1 MKRKLFLLL
10 IPLLAV
16 LGCQRDS
23 LTGDAGNTDV
33 NARFVFNVSTA
44 STATKQ
50 GSLSTQASGKFRGIS
65 DAMLMTYKLGSD
77 GSILS
82 ADATADR
89 VYNLSSLIS
98 TANTRRVLEMSLPL
112 NTNTMLLYGRAP
124 EPETANYGEYGH
136 LDNFSITNLAG
147 STNIQL
153 GRRLSDDDYTEF
165 QNLEKLMAGMFTV
178 IMNTTLTGA
187 HHTEINSGSTPSG
200 GGNTYK
206 YSFDGNKTT
215 YNSADETPGY
225 PNIRWSDYNNEDGKS
240 PLGSGENLFPLEE
253 QLKALYVQMT
263 TIRSTQGE
271 LRAGSGEA
279 SLRIMADLWSVINAI
294 RCADPLCPEEAIA
307 KYFAQQVHT
316 RLLVCFTPDG
326 TVSSTGGTVSIQ
338 SVNTDAATAET
349 INADMTASW
358 PTEDAEGS
366 YKPETVTSAQLQK
379 LNNFPFNFHLPR
391 GAVYVAFDNSKKC
404 FYYPQTFDTSAM
416 GDPSA
421 GATYNATSYY
431 YPSELLYFGN
441 SPLRVSNKEHSV
453 DDYSKTSIT
462 DWYTDSNWSAGTTAD
477 PDWSKNAHVLSS
489 TRSVAL
495 QYEVNYGV
503 AMLETKVAYAGANQ
517 VLEDNRKAVV
527 KMSDPNSDE
536 PNNQIVVDGDSF
548 KLTGIIIGGQ
558 YRNVGW
564 DYLPCVAPGES
575 KKVTGFI
582 YDNAIPEGASAIPV
596 SGTSG
601 STYTLVFDNFAG
613 TLGTGG
619 IWTPSATGQ
628 ETVYV
633 ALEFQNNSGRDFY
646 GNCNLIRKEGYF
658 YLIGA
663 LTAPKETSGTYDKD
677 VTWPADGYAVIPP
690 YTSEGKSQK
699 IPRVFIQDY
708 KTTATFKLGQYSL
721 QYAYLTVPDL
731 RATSMTLGLSVD
743 IQWSTGLQYDD
754 VILGGNTQVE

>member
-50 GSLSTQASGKFRGIS
+50 GSTSTQTGGNFRGIS
-65 DAMLMTYKLGSD
+65 DAMLMTYKLDSD

-98 TANTRRVLEMSLPL
+98 TPNTRRVLEMSLPL

-153 GRRLSDDDYTEF
+153 GRRLSDVDYTEF
-165 QNLEKLMAGMFTV
+165 QNLEKLMAGMFTL
-178 IMNTTLTGA
+178 IMNTTLKGET
-187 HHTEINSGSTPSG
+187 HHSDISADETPDNGS
-200 GGNTYK
+200 NKYK
-206 YSFDGNKTT
+206 YSFSGNSTT
-215 YNSADETPGY
+215 YNATDANPGY
-225 PNIRWSDYNNEDGKS
+225 PNIRWSDYNNSDGKS
-240 PLGSGENLFPLEE
+240 PLSGQNLYPLEE
-253 QLKALYVQMT
+253 QLKALYVEMT
-263 TIRSTQGE
+263 TIRSDKGE

-279 SLRIMADLWSVINAI
+279 SKRIIADLWSVINAI

-307 KYFAQQVHT
+307 KYFAQQVHV
-316 RLLVCFTPDG
+316 RLSAIFNA
-326 TVSSTGGTVSIQ
+326 TVPEAGGTVTVT
-338 SVNTDAATAET
+338 SVKTSATAATTLNGDLAV
-349 INADMTASW
+349 SW
-358 PTEDAEGS
+358 PTEDGNAT
-366 YKPETVTSAQLQK
+366 YKPGDVTSDQLGK
-379 LNNFPFNFHLPR
+379 LNDFPFNFHIPR
-391 GAVYVAFDNSKKC
+391 GASYVAFDNTTKC
-404 FYYPQTFDTSAM
+404 FYYPQAFNTSAV
-416 GDPSA
+416 GGTPSEG
-421 GATYNATSYY
+421 GAYNATSYY

-453 DDYSKTSIT
+453 SDYSLTTIS
-462 DWYTDSNWSAGTTAD
+462 DWYKDSNWSAGTEAD

-503 AMLETKVAYAGANQ
+503 AMLETKVAYADANQ
-517 VLEDNRKAVV
+517 VLEDNRNAVV

-536 PNNQIVVDGDSF
+536 PNNKIVVDGNSF

-582 YDNAIPEGASAIPV
+582 YDNAIPEGASAIPK

-613 TLGTGG
+613 TLDTGG

-754 VILGGNTQVE
+754 VILGGNKQVGQ